1 MKKRIVAIALTMTMA
16 LSLAACGSNGAAE
29 GTTGTGTATGY
40 NDGKVTVTLTVN
52 EGKVVDAKVEG
63 EEQTP
68 EVGGKAMEEMANA
81 MIESGSIEVDT
92 VAGATITSDAV
103 LEAAAAAMESASAQN

>member
-16 LSLAACGSNGAAE
+16 LSLAACGSEKVE
-29 GTTGTGTATGY
+29 GTTGTGTAAGY
-40 NDGKVTVTLTVN
+40 NDGTVTVTLTVN

-63 EEQTP
+63 ENQTP
-68 EVGGKAMEEMANA
+68 EVGGKAMETMAQA
-81 MIESGSIEVDT
+81 MIDAGSIEVDT